1 MIDTQKLRQRILD
14 LAIRGK
20 LVPQDPNDE
29 PASVLLEKIREEK
42 ERLIAEGK
50 IKRPK
55 AKKTSDK
62 SHYEDFVP
70 PFEIPDSWE
79 WVKLDEI
86 AQVSTGATPSKT
98 NKLYY
103 GGSISWVGSSVTSS
117 QYVDS
122 PTDYIT
128 ELALK
133 ETNCE
138 VYPIGTLLI
147 AMYGEGKTRGQVSEL
162 RIEAACNQA
171 CAAIMPYDNSIKDY
185 LKIYLLANYYHLRS
199 LAEGGNQPNLNI
211 GKISTLYIPLPPFSE
226 QVRITSRYS
235 HLLDVI
241 LDLEYHKNG
250 LVYTINLIKSQI
262 LGAAMQGKLVEQDP
276 TDEPAADMLR
286 RINPKAK
293 IITDNPHS
301 WNIPSCWCWV
311 EVKSVFHPMQR
322 RIPEGEN
329 FYYID
334 IDSVNNNAHTIT
346 PKYLKVKDAPSRATR
361 ETRKNDIVFSMV
373 RPYLRNIAQVSVDE
387 CIASTGFY
395 IFRPSE
401 AIDPKFALILVL
413 SDYFVDGINQFM
425 KGDNS
430 PSVNKDNVDS
440 FIIPLP
446 PIKEQKRIVNCISIF
461 NKSIKEIEAS
471 LQS

>member
-1 MIDTQKLRQRILD
+1 MEEICKVITDGDHQAPPKSKNGIPFLVISDVISGRISFHNCRFVPEDYYNNLDGNRRAEYGDILFTVTGSYGKPILVDTFKPFCFQRHIGLIKPLIHNDYLMAVLSSDYILKECNKTATGTAQKTVGLESIRNFFIPIPSQKEQEKICKEIAIYNEIIDEITANKEILTCAISLCKSKILD
-14 LAIRGK
+14 L
-20 LVPQDPNDE
+20 
-29 PASVLLEKIREEK
+29 
-42 ERLIAEGK
+42 
-50 IKRPK
+50 
-55 AKKTSDK
+55 
-62 SHYEDFVP
+62 
-70 PFEIPDSWE
+70 
-79 WVKLDEI
+79 
-86 AQVSTGATPSKT
+86 
-98 NKLYY
+98 
-103 GGSISWVGSSVTSS
+103 
-117 QYVDS
+117 
-122 PTDYIT
+122 
-128 ELALK
+128 
-133 ETNCE
+133 
-138 VYPIGTLLI
+138 
-147 AMYGEGKTRGQVSEL
+147 
-162 RIEAACNQA
+162 
-171 CAAIMPYDNSIKDY
+171 
-185 LKIYLLANYYHLRS
+185 
-199 LAEGGNQPNLNI
+199 
-211 GKISTLYIPLPPFSE
+211 
-226 QVRITSRYS
+226 
-235 HLLDVI
+235 
-241 LDLEYHKNG
+241 
-250 LVYTINLIKSQI
+250 
-262 LGAAMQGKLVEQDP
+262 AMQGKLVEQDP
-276 TDEPAADMLR
+276 SDESASDMLR

-413 SDYFVDGINQFM
+413 SDFFVDGINQFM

>member
-1 MIDTQKLRQRILD
+1 
-14 LAIRGK
+14 
-20 LVPQDPNDE
+20 
-29 PASVLLEKIREEK
+29 
-42 ERLIAEGK
+42 
-50 IKRPK
+50 
-55 AKKTSDK
+55 
-62 SHYEDFVP
+62 
-70 PFEIPDSWE
+70 
-79 WVKLDEI
+79 
-86 AQVSTGATPSKT
+86 
-98 NKLYY
+98 
-103 GGSISWVGSSVTSS
+103 
-117 QYVDS
+117 
-122 PTDYIT
+122 
-128 ELALK
+128 
-133 ETNCE
+133 
-138 VYPIGTLLI
+138 
-147 AMYGEGKTRGQVSEL
+147 
-162 RIEAACNQA
+162 
-171 CAAIMPYDNSIKDY
+171 
-185 LKIYLLANYYHLRS
+185 
-199 LAEGGNQPNLNI
+199 
-211 GKISTLYIPLPPFSE
+211 
-226 QVRITSRYS
+226 
-235 HLLDVI
+235 
-241 LDLEYHKNG
+241 
-250 LVYTINLIKSQI
+250 
-262 LGAAMQGKLVEQDP
+262 
-276 TDEPAADMLR
+276 
-286 RINPKAK
+286 
-293 IITDNPHS
+293 
-301 WNIPSCWCWV
+301 
-311 EVKSVFHPMQR
+311 MQR

-413 SDYFVDGINQFM
+413 SDFFVDGINQFM